1 MRAAA
6 AFVGMCAASIPAWWL
21 VLYQSSE
28 WRGCFVPE
36 KAWPAFRFVVVPDV
50 ILAMA
55 TAMAAVQLVGGR
67 ATALLPMV
75 VGGWIYATAF
85 SIAWAVSAGAPANGP
100 VLMVAALVGLRLVWH
115 AVVSTRSTSRR

>member
-6 AFVGMCAASIPAWWL
+6 AFVGLCAASIPAWWL
-21 VLYQSSE
+21 VLYQSPE
-28 WRGCFVPE
+28 WRGYLVPE
-36 KAWPAFRFVVVPDV
+36 KAWPAFRFVVVPDL

-75 VGGWIYATAF
+75 VGGWIYATTF
-85 SIAWAVSAGAPANGP
+85 SIAWAVSAGAPGNGP
-100 VLMVAALVGLRLVWH
+100 VRW
-115 AVVSTRSTSRR
+115 SRR